1 MTASM
6 IDPITDFNCIHPHEV
21 LRLIIPH
28 RVKLLLAY
36 WTRLVSESRVR
47 GSGNM
52 LLLWISSRKGSG
64 QCGFDC
70 RRGSI
75 CERSIFRVVARP
87 DPLLAQTSINAQR
100 IPGGLITYQ
109 FIDVP
114 TPALP
119 PLGRLP
125 HALICPK
132 MPVQMSGLL
141 FAAFI
146 CSQESS
152 TAR

>member
-6 IDPITDFNCIHPHEV
+6 IDPVTDFNCIHPHEV

-47 GSGNM
+47 GSGNV

-70 RRGSI
+70 RGGSI
-75 CERSIFRVVARP
+75 CERSIFGVVARP
-87 DPLLAQTSINAQR
+87 DPFLAQTSINAQC
-100 IPGGLITYQ
+100 ILGGSHNLPVHRRTNSGSAP
-109 FIDVP
+109 FWL
-114 TPALP
+114 TPPYADLSENASLNVGP
-119 PLGRLP
+119 SFLDL
-125 HALICPK
+125 HL
-132 MPVQMSGLL
+132 
-141 FAAFI
+141 
-146 CSQESS
+146 
-152 TAR
+152 